1 MRSRASDS
9 DVQDE
14 PSLYEMIV
22 DATGIEYGREDFPGG
37 QQDYK
42 NKLVRHFGQMTG
54 DDFDELPEEVREWVN
69 EATEVF
75 NANRRTKEEPEDLP
89 EIEGLVEPPPPPP
102 ARRARVTVA
111 DDDDAPPPP
120 ARRARVVAAPEPEP
134 EPEPE
139 EEEAEE
145 APPPRATR
153 TRATPAR
160 ATAARPAAKPA
171 PAPRERSTGRN
182 PDSGRY
188 AKVMPHYLK
197 DREITVPELQAAI
210 SKTDG
215 ESYSETTL
223 DRTLAA
229 CVAITVW
236 LEHNGVDLKRLSR

>member
-1 MRSRASDS
+1 MRSRATDS

-102 ARRARVTVA
+102 ARRGRVAVA
-111 DDDDAPPPP
+111 EEDDEPAPPPRA
-120 ARRARVVAAPEPEP
+120 ARTRVAPEPEP
-134 EPEPE
+134 EPEDT
-139 EEEAEE
+139 
-145 APPPRATR
+145 RR
-153 TRATPAR
+153 TRATPAAPAR
-160 ATAARPAAKPA
+160 AAAKPA
-171 PAPRERSTGRN
+171 AAPRAPAQRN

-197 DREITVPELQAAI
+197 DRDITVPELQAAI

-236 LEHNGVDLKRLSR
+236 LEHNGVDLKR